1 MGLRYHRNNMAS
13 EAEPKPAADLEGLA
27 RQFEPAGE
35 AGGAPLGGQAM
46 AARRQAEAAAPREA
60 WLRVTLFAALL
71 GAALTV
77 VYAWVLARQDAL
89 APVDASGLASYH
101 KVLVPLLALTVVL
114 GVLALERAT
123 VLGMVML
130 LAGCGLS
137 LAGGGVWLVP
147 AMLLGCT
154 WAARKKTAARL
165 LLGLLLL
172 VPSAAAMYYGVI
184 GGLSF
189 LTGLPAPGLPPQL
202 ADPITLAQALAP
214 LELLPVAWLGS
225 WLIVSRR

>member
-1 MGLRYHRNNMAS
+1 MAL
-13 EAEPKPAADLEGLA
+13 EAEPKPAAEMEDLTRRFA
-27 RQFEPAGE
+27 PAGE
-35 AGGAPLGGQAM
+35 TAGAPLGGQAM
-46 AARRQAEAAAPREA
+46 AARRRAEAAAPRAA
-60 WLRVTLFAALL
+60 WLRATLFAALL

-77 VYAWVLARQDAL
+77 VYAWVLARQDAM

-101 KVLVPLLALTVVL
+101 TVLVPLLALTAVL
-114 GVLALERAT
+114 GALALERAT

-147 AMLLGCT
+147 AMLLGCI
-154 WAARKKTAARL
+154 WAARTKPAARL

-172 VPSAAAMYYGVI
+172 APSAAAIYYGVI
-184 GGLSF
+184 GGLSYV
-189 LTGLPAPGLPPQL
+189 TGLPAPGLPPQL